1 MQPFLTALYKSFVP
15 TAISLPKNKRVECI
29 TELIEMFNL
38 PFTCRDGFL
47 ILTRTSSKHPLLE
60 KGKNKIKKIIT
71 DLDGKNY
78 RWYQS
83 YDENLGE
90 DLYLL
95 IVKWFNKKRAW
106 SSYDFSFLISKFIKL

>member
-1 MQPFLTALYKSFVP
+1 MEYF
-15 TAISLPKNKRVECI
+15 

-38 PFTCRDGFL
+38 PFTGWGGFL

-60 KGKNKIKKIIT
+60 KEKNNIKKIIT

>member
-1 MQPFLTALYKSFVP
+1 MSALLLK
-15 TAISLPKNKRVECI
+15 KNKRVEYF

-38 PFTCRDGFL
+38 PFTGWGGFL

-60 KGKNKIKKIIT
+60 KEKNNIKKIIT